1 MDHSENI
8 ELKGKNSFIQMTKI
22 NKYISPGSL
31 EKEKKILC
39 VVFQFQQFQRSK
51 TILKTL

>member
-31 EKEKKILC
+31 EKKYFASCFSFNSFNL
-39 VVFQFQQFQRSK
+39 SK